1 MRSSHFYPKSV
12 GRGPKARA
20 GGLLRA
26 FLVGGMLTALTPFSG
41 SAQAPVYTNASP
53 QGHTVCDNQAV
64 AIGSWLT
71 VTDLD
76 LGETITWDVV
86 LPPSNGSLTGFPATA
101 STPGSSLVPADVN
114 YIPNVGATDDA
125 FTISVSDGV
134 NPPVLMVVTLSVN
147 AAPSLTLGTFPT
159 VCRGVTNAVLQF
171 SDLNKVGPDSVI
183 FNYTGAVQTWSV
195 PSNVTSL
202 RFDLAGASG
211 GHDSYSGSDRVG
223 KGGRVRGTI
232 AVFPGNTMNIY
243 VGGMGGDG
251 TPTGATGGYNGGG
264 VGTFYA
270 YGSGGGGGGATDIRL
285 GGTSLANRILVAG
298 GGGGN
303 GQDLAVAFAGGMG
316 GGLTGGNG
324 ETFNATAARGGTQ
337 SAGGA
342 PSTYT
347 GWAGG
352 SFGALGTGGAA
363 SPQGVSGG
371 GGGGYYG
378 GGGGAWSAGG
388 GGSSFTGSGAF
399 NVTHTQGY
407 NEGNGVAKLYYVN
420 PGTYDIIWDATALA
434 EGFEN
439 VADEE
444 LPLSEFNIAVPS
456 LAAAGTYHATLTI
469 RNYHGDASTHCD
481 QSYPIEVT
489 VRALPTVDNPGDFVV
504 CHGDPVPDI
513 NFVSS
518 TVAGNLHWE
527 NDNPAIGFDANG
539 IGHIGGFSPINTSEL
554 PVSATIEVTPIEP
567 GAGGLC
573 YGTTQT
579 FHIVD
584 NPLPKLNSTLTPA
597 AICNNT
603 LFSYLPTSLT
613 PGTSFSWSRAAVP
626 GISNATA
633 TGTGNP
639 NETLINTTIDPITV
653 SYVYTLS
660 ANGCNNTQT
669 VNVVVN
675 PTPVMTST
683 ASPAPLC
690 NGAVFNYTPA
700 SSTGV
705 AVLTWSRAVA
715 AGISNAAA
723 SGSGAISETLV
734 NTTSAPATVHY
745 AITMTIGSCSY
756 TEDVPVVVNPP
767 MMLTSATSINICDS
781 ALLEYTPVANLSVAT
796 LSWTRAA
803 VTGISNADGSGTG
816 SIAERLKNTTTEP
829 VTVNYVYTISAYACN
844 VNNTVAVSVKPSAK
858 LSSTL
863 TPEGICT
870 NSLFS
875 YTGTTAT
882 AGTTFKWARDVKA
895 GISNPA
901 SPLTSGAS
909 IAEILIST
917 VDTVITV
924 PYRFELTA
932 NGCANQEIV
941 NVKVN
946 PLPRIGNDTGM
957 AICDSVRFSYVPTS
971 PTPGATYA
979 WSRAYEAGISNLPA
993 SGTSGTPGEY
1003 LNNTTY
1009 ITVPVTY
1016 VYTITA
1022 NGCSNTQ
1029 NVVVDVR
1036 PSPVLVSNTAT
1047 ACSGSRFQ
1055 YTPVSYTTGT
1065 EFAWARGTKTGIG
1078 NIDDTITVSSTSTV
1092 VYDMDLRVFGCVNK
1106 QKLNVTVNAAP
1117 TAAVIG
1123 THPSGDLCNNVN
1135 SVNFGADVPA
1145 PDNTKYSWTATNAT
1159 VHSTGST
1166 GQYAL
1171 INFNTP
1177 GTATVTLTITNKN
1190 TSCVSRTDYT
1200 VKVGDGSAVSPEI
1213 IFFDGQFICKETN
1226 TDMYQWGYDD
1236 AATLDSNAL
1245 AGETHQNFYNPYPD
1259 WNGKYY
1265 WVITKR
1271 NGCSQKTYFNK
1282 PTGVED
1288 MNIVSA
1294 ALKLFP
1300 NPTTDVVNME
1310 VSRTVTGKVTFGV
1323 YNMLG
1328 QHIADVEA
1336 NNNTAQLS
1344 VAGLPAGAYV
1354 VDCYSDGMKVAAARF
1369 IKN

>member
-1 MRSSHFYPKSV
+1 MK
-12 GRGPKARA
+12 
-20 GGLLRA
+20 A

-53 QGHTVCDNQAV
+53 QSQTVCDNQAIG
-64 AIGSWLT
+64 IGSWLT

-86 LPPSNGSLTGFPATA
+86 LPPVNGTLTGFPATT
-101 STPGSSLVPADVN
+101 STPGSSLTPADVN
-114 YIPNVGATDDA
+114 YIPNVGATDDV
-125 FTISVSDGV
+125 FTISVDDGV
-134 NPPVLMVVTLSVN
+134 NPPVLMVVTLTVN
-147 AAPSLTLGTFPT
+147 AGPSLTLGTFPT

-171 SDLNKVGPDSVI
+171 SDLAHVGPDSVM
-183 FNYTGAVQTWSV
+183 FGYTGAVQTWNV

-202 RFDLAGASG
+202 MFDLSGASG

-232 AVFPGNTMNIY
+232 AVFPGNTLNIY

-251 TPTGATGGYNGGG
+251 TPSGATGGYNGGG
-264 VGTFYA
+264 AGTFYA
-270 YGSGGGGGGATDIRL
+270 YGSGGGGGGATDIRI
-285 GGTSLANRILVAG
+285 GGTALSDRVLVAG

-303 GQDLAVAFAGGMG
+303 GQDLAVAFAGGAG
-316 GGLTGGNG
+316 GGLTGGMG
-324 ETFNATAARGGTQ
+324 ETFNATAARGGSQ
-337 SAGGA
+337 STGGA
-342 PSTYT
+342 PSTYP
-347 GWAGG
+347 GWAAG
-352 SFGALGTGGAA
+352 SFGSLGMGGAA
-363 SPQGVSGG
+363 STQGVSGG

-388 GGSSFTGSGAF
+388 GGSSFTSPSAF
-399 NVTHTQGY
+399 SVTHTQGY
-407 NEGNGVAKLYYVN
+407 NEGNGKAKLYYIN
-420 PGTYDIIWDATALA
+420 PGTYDIIWDAAAETA
-434 EGFEN
+434 GFEN

-444 LPLSEFNIAVPS
+444 LPLSEFNIAVPP
-456 LAAAGTYHATLTI
+456 LVAPGTYHATLTI

-489 VRALPTVDNPGDFVV
+489 VRALPTVDNPGDQVV
-504 CHGDPVPDI
+504 CHGDPVTDI

-518 TVAGNLHWE
+518 IGPGDLHWT
-527 NDNPAIGFDANG
+527 NDNPSIGLAAVG
-539 IGHIGGFSPINTSEL
+539 TGHIAGFMPENTTEF
-554 PVSATIEVTPIEP
+554 PVSAEIQVTPIEP
-567 GAGGLC
+567 GPGGLC

-597 AICNNT
+597 SICNNT

-613 PGTSFSWSRAAVP
+613 PGTSFSWSRAAVA

-639 NETLINTTIDPITV
+639 NEVLVNTTTDPITV

-660 ANGCNNTQT
+660 ANGCTNTQT
-669 VNVVVN
+669 VMVVVN
-675 PTPVMTST
+675 PTPVMTSD
-683 ASPAPLC
+683 ASPEALC
-690 NGAVFNYTPA
+690 NGATFNYTPM
-700 SSTGV
+700 SSTAA
-705 AVLTWSRAVA
+705 AVLTWSRAAA
-715 AGISNAAA
+715 AGISNPAA
-723 SGSGAISETLV
+723 SGSGAISETLA
-734 NTTSAPATVHY
+734 NTTTSPATVHY
-745 AITMTIGSCSY
+745 AITMTVDGCAY

-796 LSWTRAA
+796 LNWTRAS

-816 SIAERLKNTTTEP
+816 SISERLKNTTVDP
-829 VTVNYVYTISAYACN
+829 VTVDYVYTISAYGCN

-858 LSSTL
+858 LTSTL
-863 TPEGICT
+863 TPEAICT

-901 SPLTSGAS
+901 APLTSGAT
-909 IAEILIST
+909 IGEILNSS
-917 VDTVITV
+917 VDTVIEAV
-924 PYRFELTA
+924 YRFELTA

-941 NVKVN
+941 KVKVN

-957 AICDSVRFSYVPTS
+957 AICDSVRFSYIPTS

-993 SGTSGTPGEY
+993 SGTGGTPGEY

-1016 VYTITA
+1016 AYTVTA

-1029 NVVVDVR
+1029 NVIVDVR
-1036 PSPVLVSNTAT
+1036 PSPVLVSNTTT
-1047 ACSGSRFQ
+1047 ACSGSPFN

-1065 EFAWARGTKTGIG
+1065 EFAWTRGTKSGTGD
-1078 NIDDTITVSSTSTV
+1078 IDDTITVASTSTV
-1092 VYDMDLRVFGCVNK
+1092 VYDMDLTIFGCVNK

-1117 TAAVIG
+1117 TAAIIG
-1123 THPSGDLCNNVN
+1123 THPSGDLCNNATA
-1135 SVNFGADVPA
+1135 VNFGADVPA
-1145 PDNTKYSWTATNAT
+1145 PDNTMYSWTATNAT
-1159 VHSTGST
+1159 VHATGKT

-1171 INFNTP
+1171 VNFNTP

-1190 TSCVSRTDYT
+1190 TTCLSRTDYT
-1200 VKVGDGSAVSPEI
+1200 IKVGDGTSQSPEI

-1236 AATLDSNAL
+1236 ASTLDSTAL
-1245 AGETHQNFYNPYPD
+1245 AGETNQNFYNPYPD
-1259 WNGKYY
+1259 WSNKYY
-1265 WVITKR
+1265 WVITKG
-1271 NGCSQKTYFNK
+1271 NGCTQKTYFNK
-1282 PTGVED
+1282 PTGVAD
-1288 MNIVSA
+1288 VNTMTA
-1294 ALKLFP
+1294 GLKLFP

-1310 VSRTVTGKVTFGV
+1310 VSRTVTGKISFRV

-1328 QHIADVEA
+1328 QQIAEVA
-1336 NNNTAQLS
+1336 ATNNAGQLN
-1344 VAGLPAGAYV
+1344 VGGLSAGAYV

>member
-1 MRSSHFYPKSV
+1 MAAAPDPIPY
-12 GRGPKARA
+12 
-20 GGLLRA
+20 GG
-26 FLVGGMLTALTPFSG
+26 
-41 SAQAPVYTNASP
+41 AS
-53 QGHTVCDNQAV
+53 QVHTICDNQA
-64 AIGSWLT
+64 IDISEWLK
-71 VTDLD
+71 VYDAD
-76 LGETITWDVV
+76 MGQTITWTVIGTPNGGIVTGDGTSAVV
-86 LPPSNGSLTGFPATA
+86 AGSATK
-101 STPGSSLVPADVN
+101 PDGMMFVPAAGES
-114 YIPNVGATDDA
+114 IGSFAINVTDDGGESVIIVVNL
-125 FTISVSDGV
+125 TI
-134 NPPVLMVVTLSVN
+134 N

-171 SDLNKVGPDSVI
+171 SDLAKVGPDSVM
-183 FNYTGAVQTWSV
+183 FSYTGAVQTWSV

-202 RFDLAGASG
+202 RFDLSGASG
-211 GHDSYSGSDRVG
+211 GRDSYSGSAVVG
-223 KGGRVRGTI
+223 MGGRVRGTM

-264 VGTFYA
+264 IGTYYA
-270 YGSGGGGGGATDIRL
+270 YGSGGGGGGATDIRI
-285 GGTSLANRILVAG
+285 GGTALANRVVVAG

-303 GQDLAVAFAGGMG
+303 GQDLAVAFAGGAG

-337 SAGGA
+337 AAGGA
-342 PSTYT
+342 PSTYP

-352 SFGALGTGGAA
+352 SFGALGFGGAA
-363 SPQGVSGG
+363 STQGVSGG

-378 GGGGAWSAGG
+378 GGGGVWSAGG
-388 GGSSFTGSGAF
+388 GGSSFTSPGAF
-399 NVTHTQGY
+399 NVTHTQGA
-407 NEGNGVAKLYYVN
+407 NEGNGMAKLYYVN
-420 PGTYDIIWDATALA
+420 PGTYDIIWDATAEA
-434 EGFEN
+434 AGFEN

-444 LPLSEFNIAVPS
+444 LPMNEFNIAVPP
-456 LAAAGTYHATLTI
+456 LVAAGTYSATLTI

-527 NDNPAIGFDANG
+527 NSNPAIGFDPNG

-584 NPLPKLNSTLTPA
+584 NPLPKLNTALNRG

-603 LFSYLPTSLT
+603 LFTVPVSSLT
-613 PGTSFSWSRAAVP
+613 PGTSFSWSRATVP
-626 GISNATA
+626 GISNAAA
-633 TGTGNP
+633 TGTGSP

-653 SYVYTLS
+653 SYVYTLT
-660 ANGCNNTQT
+660 ANGCSNTQT
-669 VNVVVN
+669 VTVVVN

-683 ASPAPLC
+683 SSPAALC

-705 AVLTWSRAVA
+705 AVLTWSRAAA

-734 NTTSAPATVHY
+734 NTTTAPATVHY

-816 SIAERLKNTTTEP
+816 SISERLKDTTAEP
-829 VTVNYVYTISAYACN
+829 VSANYVYTISAYGCN
-844 VNNTVAVSVKPSAK
+844 VNNTVTVSVKPSAK
-858 LSSTL
+858 LSSSI
-863 TPEGICT
+863 TPDAICT

-875 YTGTTAT
+875 YTATSATT
-882 AGTTFKWARDVKA
+882 GTTFQWARDVKN

-901 SPLTSGAS
+901 APLTSGAS
-909 IAEILIST
+909 IGEILIST
-917 VDTVITV
+917 VDTVIEAE
-924 PYRFELTA
+924 YRFGLTA
-932 NGCANQEIV
+932 YGCTTGQLLK
-941 NVKVN
+941 VKVN

-1029 NVVVDVR
+1029 NVVIDVR
-1036 PSPVLVSNTAT
+1036 PSAVLVSNTAT

-1055 YTPVSYTTGT
+1055 FAPISYTTGT
-1065 EFAWARGTKTGIG
+1065 EFAWVRGTKSGVG
-1078 NIDDTITVSSTSTV
+1078 NIDDTITVSSTSNV
-1092 VYDMDLRVFGCVNK
+1092 VYDMNLTVMGCVNK

-1123 THPSGDLCNNVN
+1123 THPTGDLCNNVTA
-1135 SVNFGADVPA
+1135 VNFGADVPA
-1145 PDNTKYSWTATNAT
+1145 PDNTKYSWSATNAT
-1159 VHSTGST
+1159 VHATGTT
-1166 GQYAL
+1166 GQFAL

-1190 TSCVSRTDYT
+1190 TSCVSMTDYT
-1200 VKVGDGSAVSPEI
+1200 VKVGDGSAQSPEI

-1236 AATLDSNAL
+1236 ASTLDSNAL
-1245 AGETHQNFYNPYPD
+1245 AGETNQNFYNPYPD
-1259 WNGKYY
+1259 WSGKYY

-1282 PTGVED
+1282 PTDVAD
-1288 MNIVSA
+1288 MNTVSA
-1294 ALKLFP
+1294 GLKLFP

-1310 VSRTVTGKVTFGV
+1310 VSRSVTGKVTFEV
-1323 YNMLG
+1323 FNMLG